1 MEVSKNNNGQPE
13 LRCQLQLSGTLY
25 SAEKQSGVRSIRVEE
40 GCLRDDDEHC
50 ALCIYYADP
59 GESVWNIA
67 KRYSSDWSAVMEENG
82 LDQDILPQRTMLLIP
97 LC

>member
-1 MEVSKNNNGQPE
+1 ME
-13 LRCQLQLSGTLY
+13 
-25 SAEKQSGVRSIRVEE
+25 EE
-40 GCLRDDDEHC
+40 PLHDSDERR

-67 KRYSSDWSAVMEENG
+67 KQYHSDLTAVMEENG